1 MSTTWVV
8 VADSSRARI
17 FSAEKPSS
25 PLEEI
30 QTLSHP
36 EGRLHQGDLVSDKP
50 GRDNNASYGSHNMG
64 HETDAKEEE
73 SLRFAAMV
81 CERLEDGRCRG
92 QFDKIYVIAA
102 PSFLGLLRKQQ
113 NSALRKMVAAEISK
127 NLSTLTPI
135 EIRKSLPQ
143 YL

>member
-1 MSTTWVV
+1 MSITWVV

-17 FSAEKPSS
+17 FSAEKPAS

-30 QTLSHP
+30 ETLSHP

-50 GRDNNASYGSHNMG
+50 GRDNNATSGSHNMG

-73 SLRFAAMV
+73 ALRFAAMV
-81 CERLEDGRCRG
+81 CERLEEGRCKG
-92 QFDKIYVIAA
+92 LFEKLYVISA

-113 NSALRKMVAAEISK
+113 NSALRKTVAAEIPK
-127 NLSTLTPI
+127 NLSTHTPI
-135 EIRKSLPQ
+135 EIRKSLPK

>member
-1 MSTTWVV
+1 MSVTWIV

-17 FSAEKPSS
+17 FSAEKPISK
-25 PLEEI
+25 LVEV
-30 QTLSHP
+30 QALTHP
-36 EGRLHQGDLVSDKP
+36 EGRLHQGDLVTDKP

-81 CERLEDGRCRG
+81 CERLEEGRCQG
-92 QFDKIYVIAA
+92 QYEKLYVIAA
-102 PSFLGLLRKQQ
+102 PTFLGLLRKQQ
-113 NSALRKMVAAEISK
+113 NSALRKTVADEIPK
-127 NLSTLTPI
+127 NLSTHTPA
-135 EIRKSLPQ
+135 EIRKVLPR